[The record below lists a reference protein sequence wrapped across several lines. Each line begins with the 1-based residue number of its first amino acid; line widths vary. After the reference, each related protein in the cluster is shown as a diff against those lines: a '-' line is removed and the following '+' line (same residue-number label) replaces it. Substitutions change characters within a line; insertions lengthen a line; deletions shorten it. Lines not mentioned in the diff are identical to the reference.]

1 METQSHIALRRRWWL
16 YSLMGLTLA
25 YLTIPSFIV
34 VAMSFTNSTF
44 LEFPPREWSLRWYR
58 AYVES
63 TEWRDATW
71 ISIKVAILTVLIAT
85 PLGTAAAYV
94 LRVSEIRYKSLIGG
108 LMVAPMLVP
117 HILVAVGLFFTL
129 SPLELTNTLVGL
141 ALAHAMLALPFVF
154 VLVSAGLK
162 DHDMLLE
169 FAARSLGASRSRTF
183 FSITLP
189 QIRYSVIFGGLIA
202 LITSLDEVIV
212 AMFLATGPLSTLTR
226 RMFLSLRDAIDPT
239 IAAISSLLI
248 LVSIIV
254 VIVYQIF
261 GQVDRP

>member
-1 METQSHIALRRRWWL
+1 
-16 YSLMGLTLA
+16 MGLALA
-25 YLTIPSFIV
+25 YLTIPSLIV
-34 VAMSFTNSTF
+34 LTMSFTDSTF

-58 AYVES
+58 AYLES

-71 ISIKVAILTVLIAT
+71 ISLKVAMLTVLIAT
-85 PLGTAAAYV
+85 PLGTVAAYV
-94 LRVSEIRYKSLIGG
+94 LRVSEVPCKTLIGA
-108 LMVAPMLVP
+108 LLVAPMLVP
-117 HILVAVGLFFTL
+117 HILVAVGLFFAL
-129 SPLELTNTLVGL
+129 SPLGLSNTLVGL

-154 VLVSAGLK
+154 ILVSAGLK

-183 FSITLP
+183 FAVTLP
-189 QIRYSVIFGGLIA
+189 QIRYSVIFGGIIA
-202 LITSLDEVIV
+202 FITSLDEVIV

-248 LVSIIV
+248 LVSILV
-254 VIVYQIF
+254 VIVYQVL
-261 GQVDRP
+261 GEGKRESA